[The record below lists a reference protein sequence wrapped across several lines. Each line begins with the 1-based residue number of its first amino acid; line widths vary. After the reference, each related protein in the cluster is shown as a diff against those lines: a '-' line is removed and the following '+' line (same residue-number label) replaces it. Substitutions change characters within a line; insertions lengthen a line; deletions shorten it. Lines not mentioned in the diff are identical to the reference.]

1 MTRTM
6 THPETGAPAVVR
18 LRPVERDD
26 TERMARLLERL
37 SPISRY
43 RRFFSPLPRI
53 TGRLVAA
60 LTDVDHDRREALAAV
75 VDDELVGMA
84 EYVRRA
90 HRREEAEIAVFVE
103 DRWQR
108 RGLARLL
115 TAELARLG
123 RRRGID
129 RFTASTLA
137 ENRPVLAMVRNMA
150 PGADLDPVGVDVEMV
165 IPLRRPDQVA
175 AEASPAGWPPL
186 AAGQA

>member
-1 MTRTM
+1 
-6 THPETGAPAVVR
+6 VR

-26 TERMARLLERL
+26 AERMARLLERL
-37 SPISRY
+37 SAKTRY
-43 RRFFSPLPRI
+43 RRFFSPMPRI
-53 TGRLVAA
+53 SGRLVAA

-75 VDDELVGMA
+75 VDGELIGMA
-84 EYVRRA
+84 EYVRRRD
-90 HRREEAEIAVFVE
+90 RREEAEIAVFVE

-115 TAELARLG
+115 TSELARLG

-137 ENRPVLAMVRNMA
+137 ENRPVLAMVRNMS
-150 PGADLDPVGVDVEMV
+150 PSADLDPVGVDVEMV
-165 IPLRRPDQVA
+165 IPLRRPAQVA
-175 AEASPAGWPPL
+175 AEAPPAAWPPL